1 MANPAVELWAGGRGG
16 SYGAR
21 QTDGEERE
29 SLWKLANQLYPGYD
43 EYQDKADSVGRRIPV
58 VVCEPLDLS

>member
-1 MANPAVELWAGGRGG
+1 VPEVDPTKARNPLYR
-16 SYGAR
+16 AR
-21 QTDGEERE
+21 QADGEARER
-29 SLWKLANQLYPGYD
+29 LWKLANQLYPGYD